1 MNNTHPA
8 TRPWRL
14 ALKRWLASLL
24 ACLLMFATMAVQT
37 GEGGITRVQPG
48 ATATLAD
55 LPPTRPG
62 SFFKPM

>member
-1 MNNTHPA
+1 M
-8 TRPWRL
+8 